1 MVIFD
6 PIAIEIRISFF
17 LFFILSTLA
26 LNNLLIQKI
35 GLNLTSEMKPRIIL
49 DTTQFNLVINRLCY
63 QLIEG
68 KRDFSETVIIGV
80 QPRGIF
86 LAERI
91 FSRLIALENK
101 TCAHFGKLDTTFH
114 RDDFGTDKIL
124 TPNET
129 DLDFSIENKRVV
141 LVDDVLYS
149 GRTIRAAL
157 DALLSFGR
165 PKDVELLVL
174 VDRKLHRDLP
184 IQAKYVGRTVD
195 SIIDEKVKVE
205 WKEQD
210 GKDQV
215 WILPIENKTKA

>member
-1 MVIFD
+1 
-6 PIAIEIRISFF
+6 
-17 LFFILSTLA
+17 
-26 LNNLLIQKI
+26 
-35 GLNLTSEMKPRIIL
+35 MKPRIIL

-63 QLIEG
+63 QLIEDQ
-68 KRDFSETVIIGV
+68 RDFSETIIIGV

-91 FSRLIALENK
+91 FSRLKELENK
-101 TCAHFGKLDTTFH
+101 QCAHFGKLDITFH
-114 RDDFGTDKIL
+114 RDDFGGDKIL
-124 TPNET
+124 TPSQTE
-129 DLDFSIENKRVV
+129 LDFSIENKRVV
-141 LVDDVLYS
+141 LIDDVLYS

-184 IQAKYVGRTVD
+184 IQAKYVGKTID
-195 SIIDEKVKVE
+195 SIVDEKVKVE
-205 WKEQD
+205 WAEQG

-215 WILPIENKTKA
+215 WLMPIETKTKNKV